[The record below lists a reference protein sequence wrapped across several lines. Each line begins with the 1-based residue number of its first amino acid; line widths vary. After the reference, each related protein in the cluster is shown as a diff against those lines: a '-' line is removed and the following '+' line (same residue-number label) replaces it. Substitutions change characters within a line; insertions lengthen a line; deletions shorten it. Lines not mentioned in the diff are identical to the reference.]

1 MFSDI
6 LSNPEYKELIDSN
19 PKTQQL
25 LELLQDD
32 YTMTMRKITHE
43 IRNSLTMIN
52 SSLQIIESSHIEVKD
67 FKYWSSTMEDVKYL
81 IDFMSEIS
89 VLNNSGRLNISS
101 IDIYDML
108 YSLKKSFSTLNQ
120 KINISI
126 MCDDNIPPIKGD
138 ITKLRQVFIN
148 LLKNATEALANTKAP
163 AIYINIF
170 LNNSH
175 LIIKILDNGPGIPK
189 ENISQIF
196 NPMVSFKNGGT
207 GLGLAISKNII
218 DAHKGTISVEST
230 VNEGAL
236 FTVKLPV
243 N

>member
-101 IDIYDML
+101 FDIYDML

-163 AIYINIF
+163 AIYINI
-170 LNNSH
+170 S
-175 LIIKILDNGPGIPK
+175 GIPK

>member
-101 IDIYDML
+101 FDIYDML
-108 YSLKKSFSTLNQ
+108 YSLKKSFSTPEFATL
-120 KINISI
+120 
-126 MCDDNIPPIKGD
+126 
-138 ITKLRQVFIN
+138 F
-148 LLKNATEALANTKAP
+148 LKQ
-163 AIYINIF
+163 F
-170 LNNSH
+170 
-175 LIIKILDNGPGIPK
+175 
-189 ENISQIF
+189 
-196 NPMVSFKNGGT
+196 
-207 GLGLAISKNII
+207 
-218 DAHKGTISVEST
+218 
-230 VNEGAL
+230 
-236 FTVKLPV
+236 
-243 N
+243 

>member
-101 IDIYDML
+101 FDIYDML

-120 KINISI
+120 KINY
-126 MCDDNIPPIKGD
+126 GY
-138 ITKLRQVFIN
+138 
-148 LLKNATEALANTKAP
+148 E
-163 AIYINIF
+163 
-170 LNNSH
+170 
-175 LIIKILDNGPGIPK
+175 
-189 ENISQIF
+189 E
-196 NPMVSFKNGGT
+196 
-207 GLGLAISKNII
+207 
-218 DAHKGTISVEST
+218 
-230 VNEGAL
+230 
-236 FTVKLPV
+236 
-243 N
+243 